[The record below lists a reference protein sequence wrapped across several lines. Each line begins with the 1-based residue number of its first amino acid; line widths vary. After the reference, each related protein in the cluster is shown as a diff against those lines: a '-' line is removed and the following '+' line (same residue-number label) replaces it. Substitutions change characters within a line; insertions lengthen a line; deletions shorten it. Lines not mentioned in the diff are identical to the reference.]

1 MARPHI
7 VWTEEMIDIL
17 ISDYPIT
24 FDDVLAEKLGV
35 SISTLRR
42 KAAELKLSKAGTGKM
57 NYKTWETVE
66 RLFPTHSHRQIALAA
81 HVSERTVRRICRALH
96 LKRDKDEDAV
106 MRSEGMMRIYRSEN
120 RRMVFGLDQRLN
132 RCLGKDTA
140 RLKIYDELRR
150 YGYIVIK
157 GCRTVYYS
165 AEMRRVQHV
174 ESYAVAL
181 GLVFEQWN
189 AE

>member
-1 MARPHI
+1 
-7 VWTEEMIDIL
+7 
-17 ISDYPIT
+17 
-24 FDDVLAEKLGV
+24 
-35 SISTLRR
+35 
-42 KAAELKLSKAGTGKM
+42 
-57 NYKTWETVE
+57 
-66 RLFPTHSHRQIALAA
+66 
-81 HVSERTVRRICRALH
+81 
-96 LKRDKDEDAV
+96 

-165 AEMRRVQHV
+165 AGIIFC
-174 ESYAVAL
+174 L
-181 GLVFEQWN
+181 TI
-189 AE
+189 

>member
-1 MARPHI
+1 
-7 VWTEEMIDIL
+7 
-17 ISDYPIT
+17 
-24 FDDVLAEKLGV
+24 
-35 SISTLRR
+35 
-42 KAAELKLSKAGTGKM
+42 
-57 NYKTWETVE
+57 
-66 RLFPTHSHRQIALAA
+66 
-81 HVSERTVRRICRALH
+81 
-96 LKRDKDEDAV
+96 
-106 MRSEGMMRIYRSEN
+106 MMRIYRSES

-132 RCLGKDTA
+132 RCLGKDTS

-157 GCRTVYYS
+157 GSRTVYYS
-165 AEMRRVQHV
+165 PDMRRVQHV